1 MTYREL
7 KDYLTTLTEEQLDM
21 PAVVL
26 DTVRDEIWSVYSF
39 GLVNEFGRED
49 VATEAN
55 LATDTPLILF

>member
-7 KDYLTTLTEEQLDM
+7 KDYLATFTEEQLDM

-26 DTVRDEIWSVYSF
+26 DTVRDEIWSVTAF

-49 VATEAN
+49 VAAEAN
-55 LATDTPLILF
+55 LAAATPLILF